1 MAQDFFLNVYFYLS
15 TCGSQCKLFAEQKS
29 QFLANSPTLCIKPSY
44 LSVMV
49 KSLILSLVT
58 AVCKI
63 GCPRENLHPAFFKFF
78 SFILT
83 SMSIL
88 FTALS

>member
-1 MAQDFFLNVYFYLS
+1 MAQDFFFNVYFYLN
-15 TCGSQCKLFAEQKS
+15 TCGTQCKLFVEQKT
-29 QFLANSPTLCIKPSY
+29 QFPASSPGLSIKPSY

-49 KSLILSLVT
+49 KSLMLNFVT
-58 AVCKI
+58 VVCKS
-63 GCPRENLHPAFFKFF
+63 GCPRENLCPAFFKFF

-83 SMSIL
+83 SISIL